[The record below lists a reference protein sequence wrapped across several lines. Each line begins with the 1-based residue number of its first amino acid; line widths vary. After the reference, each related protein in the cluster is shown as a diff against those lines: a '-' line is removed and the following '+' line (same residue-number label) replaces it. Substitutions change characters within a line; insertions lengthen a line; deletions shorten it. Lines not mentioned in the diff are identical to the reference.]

1 MKMGQGAVIEKIF
14 ELFGDQMDPMSAE
27 LNEGMMA

>member
-1 MKMGQGAVIEKIF
+1 MKMGQGTLIEKMF
-14 ELFGDQMDPMSAE
+14 QLFGDQMDPMIAE